1 MVQGDVDHAT
11 LIHVAL
17 VSSCA
22 DFGGVAD
29 EAVAEGG
36 DSPRVPVWSA
46 GGSLV
51 LDRRCA
57 STKGAARVVFAVS
70 YGTAGSL
77 PTRRGNLLRGYEKRT
92 FGDEGVAQNPSPQQA
107 CED

>member
-1 MVQGDVDHAT
+1 MVQGDVDSAT
-11 LIHVAL
+11 LSHVAL
-17 VSSCA
+17 VSSCLLSSCA

-70 YGTAGSL
+70 YGTAMC
-77 PTRRGNLLRGYEKRT
+77 RRRRQTASELL
-92 FGDEGVAQNPSPQQA
+92 
-107 CED
+107 

>member
-1 MVQGDVDHAT
+1 MRFRASLLVDAVSLSRVWCRVMVQGDVDHAT

-70 YGTAGSL
+70 YGTAMC
-77 PTRRGNLLRGYEKRT
+77 RRRRQTASELL
-92 FGDEGVAQNPSPQQA
+92 
-107 CED
+107 